1 MSLKVNG
8 TRRTSQAIH
17 PYVNGE
23 YLGKKGDETI
33 VKDLSNHT
41 WTYKLFVVLTT
52 EFYRVCSVA
61 VPTWEAQSIPTNR
74 TMSWYKTTFKTP
86 LGKDPVVVDLEGL
99 GKGFA
104 WVNGHNI
111 GGNPS
116 LVSFKTVRPGTICAS
131 VAENKTMELSCDK
144 HPISSIQF
152 VGFGD
157 NTLGTCGAFETSNCA
172 VDNQAAIKILHDACV
187 GKNSCSV
194 PATRALFGTPANC
207 IGANE
212 QIRRAGCLL
221 EESKFSEFMIGI

>member
-1 MSLKVNG
+1 MRV
-8 TRRTSQAIH
+8 
-17 PYVNGE
+17 
-23 YLGKKGDETI
+23 ETI

-41 WTYKLFVVLTT
+41 WTYKVGLHGLSNK
-52 EFYRVCSVA
+52 FYSSVPVA
-61 VPTWEAQSIPTNR
+61 VPKWEAQSIPTNR

-99 GKGFA
+99 GKGFS

-111 GGNPS
+111 GGNPL

-172 VDNQAAIKILHDACV
+172 ACV